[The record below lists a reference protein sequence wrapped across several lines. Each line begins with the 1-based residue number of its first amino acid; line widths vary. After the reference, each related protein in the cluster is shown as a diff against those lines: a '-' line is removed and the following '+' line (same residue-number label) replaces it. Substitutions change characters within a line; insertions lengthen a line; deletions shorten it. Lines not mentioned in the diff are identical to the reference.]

1 MSASEGAQTYTGGCH
16 CGRVRYQV
24 MADLSRVISCSC
36 SHCQKRGLLLAFT
49 TPDQFFLT
57 AGQSEF
63 SDYQLNKK
71 VMHHLFCAACGI
83 ESFARGTAPDGKEM
97 VAINARCLDGV
108 DLATLTL
115 TPIDGRSR

>member
-1 MSASEGAQTYTGGCH
+1 MGAQNYDGGCH
-16 CGRVRYQV
+16 CERVRYKV
-24 MADLSRVISCSC
+24 TADLRRVISCSC

-71 VMHHLFCAACGI
+71 
-83 ESFARGTAPDGKEM
+83 
-97 VAINARCLDGV
+97 
-108 DLATLTL
+108 
-115 TPIDGRSR
+115 